1 MEQAWFLE
9 SPQGEQSPADQGHH
23 FDFSLSA
30 LSLNLNVSVTS
41 VQPTQM
47 NTSVEMKA

>member
-9 SPQGEQSPADQGHH
+9 SPQEQSPADQGHH

-41 VQPTQM
+41 FQPTQM
-47 NTSVEMKA
+47 NTTSV